1 MTAVV
6 TSMGNCLRMNPLWM
20 YFAIVFACFFLEV
33 TNGKK
38 LYTAIGM
45 KNKFACVAE
54 NLKVMINLSI

>member
-1 MTAVV
+1 
-6 TSMGNCLRMNPLWM
+6 MGNFLRMNPLWM
-20 YFAIVFACFFLEV
+20 YFVIIFGAFFPEV

-54 NLKVMINLSI
+54 NLKVSIVLSI

>member
-1 MTAVV
+1 
-6 TSMGNCLRMNPLWM
+6 MGNFLRMNPLWM

-54 NLKVMINLSI
+54 NLKVSIVLSI